1 MCPEYRFHC
10 ITKPGKGF
18 LQFFLPAGGLI
29 LLHVW
34 AASCRLCLVNSSK
47 FSALNKLSPL
57 PPTNSNS
64 SVMSIALPTP
74 TAKTVTFFTCKGRT
88 ATSSV
93 LESDVTVCFPSVNI
107 TITLAI
113 PDLAPPSCVNTWVF
127 ARWRALSMR
136 VRRRWCLT
144 RSTAALKSFTL
155 EYSPN
160 LISTFASSLYEIT
173 AICDCLGPILNV
185 DATCL
190 TNCNSLLKFLLPM
203 LPEESTTNTT
213 SDIWEHCSEENSNK
227 SK

>member
-1 MCPEYRFHC
+1 
-10 ITKPGKGF
+10 
-18 LQFFLPAGGLI
+18 
-29 LLHVW
+29 
-34 AASCRLCLVNSSK
+34 
-47 FSALNKLSPL
+47 
-57 PPTNSNS
+57 
-64 SVMSIALPTP
+64 MSIALPTP
-74 TAKTVTFFTCKGRT
+74 TAKTVTFFSCKGRT
-88 ATSSV
+88 AASNV
-93 LESDVTVCFPSVNI
+93 LESDVTVCLPSVNI

-136 VRRRWCLT
+136 VRCRWCLT

-203 LPEESTTNTT
+203 LPEESTTKTT